1 MLLSPAYAPFPLHA
15 AVHRAHYRAQSVS
28 HPLIQVGEHQS
39 PGSGGSFWGKFKP
52 KGKDE
57 EPQMAIARQRLLT
70 LCYDEMETIRMV
82 CGLPLVLQISL

>member
-1 MLLSPAYAPFPLHA
+1 MLTIAPNLFPIHS
-15 AVHRAHYRAQSVS
+15 YRSASTS
-28 HPLIQVGEHQS
+28 L

-57 EPQMAIARQRLLT
+57 KPQMAIARQRLLT

-82 CGLPLVLQISL
+82 CGLPLVDLLPC